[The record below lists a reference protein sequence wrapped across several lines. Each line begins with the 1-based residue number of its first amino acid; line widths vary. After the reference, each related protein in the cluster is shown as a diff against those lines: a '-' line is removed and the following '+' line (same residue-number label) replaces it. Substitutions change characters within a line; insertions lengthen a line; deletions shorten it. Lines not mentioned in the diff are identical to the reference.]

1 MPVVQDRVQ
10 ACGGCD
16 VTVSHAAHG
25 EAVLLTPPSRR
36 FIPPCAGAPSLN
48 FPHTTRH
55 SVVND
60 SSVIVV
66 QIFDQKKFKRKD
78 QGFLGVINIKVS
90 QVLDLDLG
98 GEGA

>member
-1 MPVVQDRVQ
+1 MPVSHLHHLRS
-10 ACGGCD
+10 
-16 VTVSHAAHG
+16 TVK
-25 EAVLLTPPSRR
+25 E
-36 FIPPCAGAPSLN
+36 
-48 FPHTTRH
+48 
-55 SVVND
+55 

-98 GEGA
+98 GEGMSIFCSRKLGICAKLRADK

>member
-1 MPVVQDRVQ
+1 MLSFRSFPPAR
-10 ACGGCD
+10 
-16 VTVSHAAHG
+16 TVK
-25 EAVLLTPPSRR
+25 E
-36 FIPPCAGAPSLN
+36 
-48 FPHTTRH
+48 
-55 SVVND
+55 

-98 GEGA
+98 GEGSSILSLLFELTKRKERERSK